1 MWISLK
7 DIKDFDVSIGAVVK
21 SVDGLGML
29 LTDDQGEVR
38 LTQLRHKFQDD
49 PYYCKCSNLICF
61 HEQALFE
68 NFLGILLVTPLF
80 LYNTLQIN
88 ARDVIGQAPSFMVLN
103 YFYSPKRK
111 LLDYAFF
118 HNFVMAMVTWKAL

>member
-7 DIKDFDVSIGAVVK
+7 DIKDFDVPIGAVVK

-38 LTQLRHKFQDD
+38 LRLLHHKFTDYS
-49 PYYCKCSNLICF
+49 YYCKCSNLICF
-61 HEQALFE
+61 HEQALSQ
-68 NFLGILLVTPLF
+68 NFLGSLPVTPLF
-80 LYNTLQIN
+80 LSNVFQIN

-103 YFYSPKRK
+103 YFYSPKR
-111 LLDYAFF
+111 
-118 HNFVMAMVTWKAL
+118 